1 MCEKRLHGNLFFF
14 VICPPLMCSV
24 RREEGQMPFFSTKY
38 ILSTEAQRE
47 KKPESRRTE
56 SETRPLCQQNLG
68 VSVQMYLVLKKSRL
82 VFMETSVVLFRRS
95 FLFRSTNRNWSAQR
109 GISPEKWPSTN
120 LFPLEICLCRTR
132 CLSLQWFPMENK

>member
-1 MCEKRLHGNLFFF
+1 MSGKSEMTAWKYAFFE
-14 VICPPLMCSV
+14 IYSPLMYSV
-24 RREEGQMPFFSTKY
+24 RREEGANAIFFSAKY
-38 ILSTEAQRE
+38 MLSTEPNERKSPKADVPKVRLRLSANKTWGE
-47 KKPESRRTE
+47 
-56 SETRPLCQQNLG
+56 
-68 VSVQMYLVLKKSRL
+68 SVQMYL

>member
-1 MCEKRLHGNLFFF
+1 MEIYFFCDLLSPNVFGTPRGGGKCHLF
-14 VICPPLMCSV
+14 SA
-24 RREEGQMPFFSTKY
+24 KY

-56 SETRPLCQQNLG
+56 SEARPLCQQNLG
-68 VSVQMYLVLKKSRL
+68 ESVQMYL

-95 FLFRSTNRNWSAQR
+95 FLFRLTNRNWSAQR

-120 LFPLEICLCRTR
+120 LFPLEICLYRSR
-132 CLSLQWFPMENK
+132 